1 MDPTVAGALIGAG
14 GAAVVAVAG
23 FLTNARNTSVTSEVS
38 RRAVEAAQS
47 SAEAAQR
54 TAEAAQRTAELNE
67 QGQVTDR
74 YTKAIEQLG
83 SDKLDVRIGGI
94 YALERIARDSPR
106 DHHTI
111 TEVLAAFIR
120 DHSHEQWPPAEDAAE
135 PPARTTRPDVLAAA
149 TVIGRRSSEMEEQ
162 LNLDG
167 AILVHADLSI
177 MHFKN
182 ADLTRANLSSAN
194 LSGIVLSGAV
204 LNYATLTGAFGPG
217 ADLSF
222 ALLVGADLTGA
233 KLEYPN
239 LGNAKLPRATLTGAK
254 LPRAHLA
261 SANLTDA
268 NLASANLTG
277 ANLNSADLMGVDF
290 HSTDLTD
297 TDLTNARWPSAAVI
311 PGWKRDIYSG
321 RLQRVD
327 ANPGGAPSGPGS
339 TI

>member
-167 AILVHADLSI
+167 ANLGG
-177 MHFKN
+177 
-182 ADLTRANLSSAN
+182 ADLTDAFL
-194 LSGIVLSGAV
+194 GA
-204 LNYATLTGAFGPG
+204 
-217 ADLSF
+217 ADLT
-222 ALLVGADLTGA
+222 GADLTGA
-233 KLEYPN
+233 DLT
-239 LGNAKLPRATLTGAK
+239 RAILTGAN
-254 LPRAHLA
+254 LTGANLTRAHLA